1 MAKLGICL
9 SGGGARGAYQI
20 GALMA
25 LRDLGIFKDA
35 IAFSGAS
42 IGSINATF
50 AGLNKLED
58 AKDIWL
64 SFKENPLGEMS
75 KGREKFRKEGL
86 KALENGLFPL
96 TKLEEVLDQN
106 IIPFTSESKDV
117 FVAVSETGDATK
129 TDLELIKS
137 AFDYYIR
144 NDEKLHYVS
153 MRTLTKHDQVTTLL
167 ASCAIPFIFPPIIKD
182 NRKYRDGGYFDNT
195 PIQPLIDY
203 GCDEIICIR
212 ISIIST
218 LWAVRA
224 KNPKLVIHEIKS
236 NSYLGGILDFSPE
249 HSRELYDL
257 GYQDTLN
264 YFNKRKAM
272 NGTYL

>member
-25 LRDLGIFKDA
+25 LRDLGIFKNA

-75 KGREKFRKEGL
+75 EGRERFRKEGL

-96 TKLEEVLDQN
+96 TRLEEVLNSHLTD
-106 IIPFTSESKDV
+106 FTKDSKDV
-117 FVAVSETGDATK
+117 FVAVSDTGDANK
-129 TDLELIKS
+129 NDLEFFKS
-137 AFDYYIR
+137 AFDRYIL
-144 NDEKLHYVS
+144 NNENIHYIS
-153 MRTLTKHDQVTTLL
+153 LRDLNRHDQVTTLL
-167 ASCAIPFIFPPIIKD
+167 ASCAVPFIFPPIIKD

-195 PIQPLIDY
+195 PIQPLVDY
-203 GCDEIICIR
+203 GCDEIIVIR
-212 ISIIST
+212 ISIISS
-218 LWAVRA
+218 LWAVRS
-224 KNPKLVIHEIKS
+224 KYPKLVIHEIKS
-236 NSYLGGILDFSPE
+236 NSYLGKILDFSLE
-249 HSRELYDL
+249 HSLDLYDL
-257 GYQDTLN
+257 GYQDTMN
-264 YFNKRKAM
+264 YFSKLKK
-272 NGTYL
+272 